1 MREIKFRAWN
11 KERKEMLLPTLIKL
25 TTEGITNISC
35 NGKDNVEYFNIG
47 QVVELMQFTGLKDS
61 KGIEI
66 YEGDI
71 VKGYFKTEEV
81 ESWIYLIL
89 TEEEKRTGTKLFKI
103 EIPDFYQRPMP
114 DDLEVIGNVY
124 ENPELLKE

>member
-47 QVVELMQFTGLKDS
+47 QVVELMQFTGLTDKQ
-61 KGIEI
+61 GQEI

-71 VKGYFKTEEV
+71 YLNNENEDDLPTETVVKFEFGKF
-81 ESWIYLIL
+81 IL
-89 TEEEKRTGTKLFKI
+89 TDRETQKRYLEDLVNI
-103 EIPDFYQRPMP
+103 EGK
-114 DDLEVIGNVY
+114 VIGNIY
-124 ENPELLKE
+124 ENPELIKT